1 VRLFCGFTHTHE
13 LVIECCY
20 LYCYAVKQLI
30 VHNLSKIEA
39 YEKMK
44 IESERRAKVSSFS
57 TVKFWIESNID
68 MEDEAEMPFPHY
80 RPTSFIKIP
89 IMWAFY
95 FLKNDY
101 QFDEA
106 IRHIIKKGGET

>member
-1 VRLFCGFTHTHE
+1 
-13 LVIECCY
+13 
-20 LYCYAVKQLI
+20 
-30 VHNLSKIEA
+30 
-39 YEKMK
+39 M
-44 IESERRAKVSSFS
+44 SSFS

-68 MEDEAEMPFPHY
+68 IEDEDEMPFPHY

-95 FLKNDY
+95 FLKNDF